1 MQISNKPHMAATL
14 CIVCCIHLKTHNN
27 NVSVGFVFLRKSRR
41 KKRWKVLCMKTPDP
55 GNLPNLNCCLW
66 QSSINIT
73 SIKPRNAANTIQY
86 KSEDYCVGM
95 EKIHLMGSLPSCFL
109 MLFVCF
115 LMVSLNGVD
124 MHSTFNGMSGFQA
137 FVLWLVLRRIRIST
151 RDELGLPNTITR
163 LFV

>member
-1 MQISNKPHMAATL
+1 
-14 CIVCCIHLKTHNN
+14 
-27 NVSVGFVFLRKSRR
+27 
-41 KKRWKVLCMKTPDP
+41 
-55 GNLPNLNCCLW
+55 
-66 QSSINIT
+66 
-73 SIKPRNAANTIQY
+73 
-86 KSEDYCVGM
+86 M
-95 EKIHLMGSLPSCFL
+95 EKIRLLGSLPSCFL